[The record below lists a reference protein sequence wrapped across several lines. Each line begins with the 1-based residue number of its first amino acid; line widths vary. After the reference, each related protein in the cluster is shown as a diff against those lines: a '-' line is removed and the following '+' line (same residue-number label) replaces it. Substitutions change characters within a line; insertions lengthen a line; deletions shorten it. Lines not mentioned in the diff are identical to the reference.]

1 MTRAVQPTL
10 PGAEP
15 RRAGVGR
22 APAMSEESL
31 LAAIRKLAKMTG
43 GRWMTYHT
51 RFSRGSEPGW
61 PDLVL
66 LSVRQRRLLAI
77 ELKREG
83 EQPTAAQE
91 LWLGALAA
99 VGIETG
105 VWRPGD
111 LPEIASVLRGRRIEP
126 GEFGVT
132 PLSEAEARWMR

>member
-1 MTRAVQPTL
+1 
-10 PGAEP
+10 
-15 RRAGVGR
+15 
-22 APAMSEESL
+22 MSEGAL
-31 LAAIRKLAKMTG
+31 LDAIRKLAKMAG

-66 LSVRQRRLLAI
+66 LSVRQHRLIVA

-99 VGIETG
+99 VGIEVA
-105 VWRPGD
+105 VWRPSD
-111 LPEIASVLRGRRIEP
+111 LPEIAAVLRGRRIEP
-126 GEFGVT
+126 GSFDVT
-132 PLSEAEARWMR
+132 PLTEHEARWMR